1 MSSIQLTL
9 SNRQRLAITWCAII
23 GVLCLLL
30 WQLGNVLTPFL
41 IAAVLAYVLNPLV
54 GKLQKRSR
62 WLSRSAASTVVIVL
76 FLLLVLGLLAL
87 VAPIVLQDLPKIRAM
102 IPQLLDVA
110 NSQISPWLAKLGLPI
125 RLEADALKTLVA
137 NWVNDGSGESAGK
150 LLTQIASTLWAGS
163 SVFFALLGNAL
174 LIPLVLFYLLLDW
187 PRLVAG
193 TVHLVPLPWQEKFR
207 QLGQE
212 VDEVLG
218 QYLRGQISVMLVMAG
233 FYSVGLMLGGLQLA
247 LPIGVFTGLAM
258 FVPYVGYGLGLLLA
272 LLAAT
277 LQFGLVKAG
286 VVVGV
291 VYGLGQLI
299 ESFYLTPKWVGER
312 IGLHP
317 VLVIFALMAFG
328 QLFGFTGMLIALPL
342 SAILFVLWQHLHQHY
357 RASALYLGQ
366 KPPAENMAEAQT
378 TGQPPEQEL
387 A

>member
-1 MSSIQLTL
+1 MAA
-9 SNRQRLAITWCAII
+9 LA
-23 GVLCLLL
+23 LFL
-30 WQLGNVLTPFL
+30 WQLGTVLTPFL

-54 GKLQKRSR
+54 GKLQKSSR
-62 WLSRSAASTVVIVL
+62 QRLSRNAASTIVILL
-76 FLLLVLGLLAL
+76 FLLLVLGLFAL
-87 VAPIVLQDLPKIRAM
+87 VAPIVLQDLPKIRAL
-102 IPQLLDVA
+102 IPVLLDSIS
-110 NSQISPWLAKLGLPI
+110 NQLSPWLAKLGLPI
-125 RLEADALKTLVA
+125 RLEVDTLKTLIA
-137 NWVNDGSGESAGK
+137 NWVSDGSGDSAGK
-150 LLTQIASTLWAGS
+150 LLTQIASTLWTGS

-174 LIPLVLFYLLLDW
+174 LIPLVLFYLLVDW

-193 TVHLVPLPWQEKFR
+193 TVDLVPLPWQEKFQ

-233 FYSVGLMLGGLQLA
+233 FYSAGLMLGGLQLA

-258 FVPYVGYGLGLLLA
+258 FVPYVGYGVGLVLA

-277 LQFGLVKAG
+277 LQFGLLKAG
-286 VVVGV
+286 LVVGL
-291 VYGLGQLI
+291 VYGLGQVL

-342 SAILFVLWQHLHQHY
+342 SAILFVLWQHLHQQY
-357 RASALYLGQ
+357 RASPLYLGRGIAPEQ
-366 KPPAENMAEAQT
+366 ALQSSEQEPVQEPE
-378 TGQPPEQEL
+378 PEQEQ